1 MGQYLIFFIEA
12 ITFAITAA
20 IAFAGVRGIE
30 GAVKVRRRLGGEKA
44 QAVTPR
50 GNSTLLKRQ
59 NVKNPFLRWVQSAT
73 STSEADVKDRQKL
86 RRSLSLIGIDSPAA
100 PVVFTIIRFSLA
112 IGLPL
117 LFLLAQKLS
126 AKPAVGPPL
135 IFGALM
141 LCAIGLVAP
150 GSYLDNRVNARK
162 QQLEHEFP
170 DALDLMVVCVES
182 GLGLEAAI
190 LRVGQEVHESHPLI
204 SEEFSRVS
212 EQLRA
217 GRGRGDALRSMAD
230 RTDVATVKSFVAL
243 MIQTD
248 TLGTS
253 IGRTLKSYS
262 IEMRNDRFLKAEEKA
277 MRIPVLM
284 TIPLVACI
292 LPVIITALLL
302 PPILDVIRTLAPA
315 MSGHH

>member
-1 MGQYLIFFIEA
+1 MEQYLIYFIEA
-12 ITFAITAA
+12 IVFAITAV
-20 IAFAGVRGIE
+20 IAYVAVRGVE
-30 GAVKVRRRLGGEKA
+30 GVVKVRRRLGGETA
-44 QAVTPR
+44 RAVP
-50 GNSTLLKRQ
+50 STGVSPVMKRQ
-59 NVKNPFLRWVQSAT
+59 NVRNPFLRWVQSAT
-73 STSEADVKDRQKL
+73 SASENDVKDSRKL
-86 RRSLSLIGIDSPAA
+86 RRSLSLIGIDSPSA
-100 PVVFTIIRFSLA
+100 PVVFVVIRFSLA

-117 LFLLAQKLS
+117 LFLLTQNLS
-126 AKPAVGPPL
+126 AKPATGAPL
-135 IFGALM
+135 IFGALA
-141 LCAIGLVAP
+141 LCALGLIAP
-150 GSYLDNRVNARK
+150 GMFVDNRVTARK
-162 QQLEHEFP
+162 LQLEHEFP

-204 SEEFSRVS
+204 SNEFNRVS

-217 GRGRGDALRSMAD
+217 GRGRADALRTMGE
-230 RTDVATVKSFVAL
+230 RTDVNTVKSFVAL

-262 IEMRNDRFLKAEEKA
+262 IEMRADRFLKAEEKA

-292 LPVIITALLL
+292 LPVIIAALLL
-302 PPILDVIRTLAPA
+302 PPILDVVRTLGPA
-315 MSGHH
+315 MQGHH